1 METKIELRD
10 KCPDCQVSI
19 GEKHVMFCDV
29 TRCKTTGTQLLSCY
43 TDPDD
48 LEYGEELDHLCE
60 PTIWTGEWPGVKVCR
75 ENNWYA
81 NYPGLNGTTLYGE
94 DLNSV
99 PFRAVWNPEIEDWEA
114 RK

>member
-1 METKIELRD
+1 MEKEIELRD

-29 TRCKTTGTQLLSCY
+29 TRCKYTGMQLLMCY
-43 TDPDD
+43 TDP
-48 LEYGEELDHLCE
+48 EEREAEGIEVDHECE
-60 PTIWTGEWPGVKVCR
+60 PIAWTGEWPGVKVCR
-75 ENNWYA
+75 DNNWYTDPKSIWG
-81 NYPGLNGTTLYGE
+81 YME

-99 PFRAVWNPEIEDWEA
+99 PFRAVWNPKLEDWEA